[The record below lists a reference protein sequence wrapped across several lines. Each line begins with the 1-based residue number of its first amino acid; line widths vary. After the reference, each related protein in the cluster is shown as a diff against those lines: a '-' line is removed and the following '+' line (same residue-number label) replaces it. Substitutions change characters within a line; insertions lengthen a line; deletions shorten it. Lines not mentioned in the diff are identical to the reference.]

1 MTNHRGLTNMKILK
15 IVGSLV
21 IAFYIAGSAYAHH
34 SATGV
39 DQTKTATAEGLV
51 KQFKWANP
59 HAWIEIE
66 TPKADGKGVDLRSF
80 EMTAPSFLV
89 RAGWKATTLK
99 AGDKVK
105 VTYRPM
111 KDTEKDGLG
120 GLFQS
125 ITLPDGKVLTQQA
138 PRGGG
143 AAPAAPAAQPPA
155 TK

>member
-1 MTNHRGLTNMKILK
+1 MKVLK
-15 IVGSLV
+15 IGASLV
-21 IAFYIAGSAYAHH
+21 IALCVAGSAYAHH

-39 DQTKTATAEGLV
+39 DQSKSATTEGVVL
-51 KQFKWANP
+51 QFKWANP
-59 HAWIEIE
+59 HSWIEIE

-80 EMTAPSFLV
+80 EMTSPTFLV

-111 KDTEKDGLG
+111 KDTERDGLG
-120 GLFQS
+120 GLFVS
-125 ITLPDGKVLTQQA
+125 IALADGKTLTQQA

-143 AAPAAPAAQPPA
+143 PPAGQAPAAQPPA
-155 TK
+155 AR

>member
-1 MTNHRGLTNMKILK
+1 MRVLK
-15 IVGSLV
+15 IGGSLA
-21 IAFYIAGSAYAHH
+21 IALCVAGSAYAHH

-39 DQTKTATAEGLV
+39 DQSKSATAEGV
-51 KQFKWANP
+51 VTQFKWANP
-59 HAWIEIE
+59 HSWIEIE
-66 TPKADGKGVDLRSF
+66 TPRADGKGVDVRNF
-80 EMTAPSFLV
+80 EMTSPTFLV

-105 VTYRPM
+105 VSYRPM

-120 GLFQS
+120 GLFVS

-143 AAPAAPAAQPPA
+143 PPRGGPAPAAQPPA
-155 TK
+155 R